1 MLMCSTS
8 LVGEGEGKKRH
19 PVENNAYTRL
29 VTERLGNGVLP
40 IIVKKLN
47 HRLLRYIYIDL
58 HNFLV
63 YLYHRQLIISELKT
77 QGRIKIGLLN

>member
-1 MLMCSTS
+1 MLMPVLDQSR
-8 LVGEGEGKKRH
+8 GGGGGKKRH

-47 HRLLRYIYIDL
+47 HRLLYIDL

>member
-1 MLMCSTS
+1 MLMPVLDQSR
-8 LVGEGEGKKRH
+8 GGGGGKKRH

-47 HRLLRYIYIDL
+47 HRLLRYIYI
-58 HNFLV
+58 
-63 YLYHRQLIISELKT
+63 
-77 QGRIKIGLLN
+77 